1 MDKKSKAKQIAY
13 FAKNQIDAKN
23 IDKETLVI
31 SDPKRAFIGLSIAAS
46 NPDVTVILE
55 GEAKAAIDE
64 FMANIEERRN
74 IK

>member
-1 MDKKSKAKQIAY
+1 MKKEDKAKQIAY
-13 FAKNQIDAKN
+13 FAKNQIDAEN
-23 IDKETLVI
+23 IDKKTLVI

-46 NPDVTVILE
+46 NPDTDVVFV
-55 GEAKAAIDE
+55 GEAEAAIDE